1 MDKSDTIKGGEDNL
15 NPLDSPDKI
24 RGVTNYI
31 EQSAIMEI
39 LYIMGGGL
47 FDARLEFPFSFTT
60 DLRRLFS
67 YHCNRLGV
75 RISTISKVL
84 GKHRA
89 TVKYYIESHND
100 LYFSDREYRKMSDDM
115 IDVFNVRRQKYGL

>member
-1 MDKSDTIKGGEDNL
+1 MDKSDTIKRGEGNL
-15 NPLDSPDKI
+15 KPLDSPDKI
-24 RGVTNYI
+24 KDVTNYI

-39 LYIMGGGL
+39 LYIMGGL
-47 FDARLEFPFSFTT
+47 FDARLELPFSFTT
-60 DLRRLFS
+60 DMRRLFS

-89 TVKYYIESHND
+89 TVKYYIESHKD
-100 LYFSDREYRKMSDDM
+100 LYFSDKEYHMMSDDM

>member
-1 MDKSDTIKGGEDNL
+1 MDKSDTIKGGADNL
-15 NPLDSPDKI
+15 KPLDSPDKI
-24 RGVTNYI
+24 KGVTNYI

-39 LYIMGGGL
+39 LYIMEGL
-47 FDARLEFPFSFTT
+47 FDFRLESIFPFPT
-60 DLRRLFS
+60 DMRRLFS

-89 TVKYYIESHND
+89 TVKYYIESHKD
-100 LYFSDREYRKMSDDM
+100 LYYSDREYRKMSDDM